1 MGILQKI
8 LMGVVLSLLATPSL
22 LSQEEEGEKRPEA
35 DLRVGHFRGAT
46 YGVLDASMR
55 LGRVILPHVMVRGV
69 AMPDHEGRRSLEKGA
84 AIGGGYVLL
93 ERRRSS
99 VVAEA
104 LVVKSW
110 SAEGRATYLEPIT
123 RVEARPSAWL
133 RAEVSVFPS
142 LRLGK
147 HKTTQWVVETA
158 RAEVAIRK
166 GFRVGVGWGALE
178 IPSTSLV
185 HSDEKISPRA
195 WQHAPETGVRWAPK
209 GGKFGT
215 LGVGYQGGLYVRYK
229 TP

>member
-1 MGILQKI
+1 MKKL

-22 LSQEEEGEKRPEA
+22 LSQEQEEGEKRPEV
-35 DLRVGHFRGAT
+35 DLRVGHFRGAS
-46 YGVLDASMR
+46 YGVLDASMH

-69 AMPDHEGRRSLEKGA
+69 SVPDHEGRRSLEKGA

-93 ERRRSS
+93 ERAR
-99 VVAEA
+99 VAVTAEA
-104 LVVKSW
+104 LIVRSW
-110 SAEGRATYLEPIT
+110 SAEGTATYLEPIT
-123 RVEARPSAWL
+123 RVEARPLAWL

-142 LRLGK
+142 LRL
-147 HKTTQWVVETA
+147 TETPATQWVVETA

-166 GFRVGVGWGALE
+166 SFRVGAGWGALE
-178 IPSTSLV
+178 IPASSR
-185 HSDEKISPRA
+185 HGEEKNLRA
-195 WQHAPETGVRWAPK
+195 WQHALEIGVRWAPK